1 MSVNKRRH
9 ANAVPIASFVTWVIM
24 AIFVGGSGV
33 GYVWCKNQLHTTGSS
48 IKNLERELVDLR
60 NKNEVSRAHI
70 AQLSSTKALQDRFD
84 TGFIKLSKIT
94 DDRITTIR
102 GNSGNKA
109 ENQLRAVSNERARK

>member
-9 ANAVPIASFVTWVIM
+9 ANAVPIASFVTWVVM
-24 AIFVGGSGV
+24 AIFVCGSGV

-48 IKNLERELVDLR
+48 IKSLEHELIDLR

-84 TGFIKLSKIT
+84 TGFIKLMKIT
-94 DDRITTIR
+94 DDRIVTVHSQAGGKA
-102 GNSGNKA
+102 GN
-109 ENQLRAVSNERARK
+109 ELRAVSNERARK

>member
-9 ANAVPIASFVTWVIM
+9 ANAVPIASFVTWVVM

-48 IKNLERELVDLR
+48 IKNLEHELVELR
-60 NKNEVSRAHI
+60 NKNEVARAHI

-94 DDRITTIR
+94 DDRIVTVH
-102 GNSGNKA
+102 GAAGSKPAN
-109 ENQLRAVSNERARK
+109 ELRAVSNERSRK

>member
-9 ANAVPIASFVTWVIM
+9 ANAVPIASFVTWVVM
-24 AIFVGGSGV
+24 AMFFCSAGV
-33 GYVWCKNQLHTTGSS
+33 GYVWCKNQLHTTGSR
-48 IKNLERELVDLR
+48 IKSLERELIDLR

-94 DDRITTIR
+94 DDRIVMVR
-102 GNSGNKA
+102 PQSGAQSAN
-109 ENQLRAVSNERARK
+109 ELRAVSNEKARK